1 MTLSTSPELLK
12 VSQLIVSL
20 PLAAY
25 IHSEV
30 ESLETLVK
38 RLQNLPPSTYQFNIV
53 SQSPLILCIIRTVA
67 QENSTRADV
76 LLTVTVQEDFSWTV
90 FVVDAQVKPNK
101 CPMLR
106 DIPPKLSN
114 VSVVQTLLETLD
126 SLKICVGNPDKE
138 LVQLAH
144 HRAQTLHGCSSKFK
158 YFSYSYIIIPYRF
171 WFQLH

>member
-1 MTLSTSPELLK
+1 MSTSPELLK
-12 VSQLIVSL
+12 VSLIVSL

-25 IHSEV
+25 LSSEV
-30 ESLETLVK
+30 ESLEKLVE
-38 RLQNLPPSTYQFNIV
+38 RLQNLPPCTYQFKIV
-53 SQSPLILCIIRTVA
+53 SQSPLVLCVIRTVE

-76 LLTVTVQEDFSWTV
+76 LLTVTVREDFSWTV
-90 FVVDAQVKPNK
+90 FVVDAQIKPSK

-114 VSVVQTLLETLD
+114 VSAVQTLLETLR

-138 LVQLAH
+138 LMELAN

-158 YFSYSYIIIPYRF
+158 HLNFILNI
-171 WFQLH
+171 